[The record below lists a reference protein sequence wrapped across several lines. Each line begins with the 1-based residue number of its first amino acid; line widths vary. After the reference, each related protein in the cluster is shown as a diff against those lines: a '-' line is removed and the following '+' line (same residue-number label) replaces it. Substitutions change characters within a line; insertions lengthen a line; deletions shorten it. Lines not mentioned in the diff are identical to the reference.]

1 MKKNIKVLLIE
12 DDEDDY
18 ILTEDTISEI
28 PGKMYELDWA
38 ASYEAGLKA
47 ISTNEYDVYLLDYRL
62 GKENGLELLK
72 KMKNQRLN
80 APLILLTGL
89 GDRELDIEAMEAG
102 AADFLVKADLRPDLL
117 DRSIRYAIQQH
128 KIIGKLRRKED
139 ELQQLNTQ
147 LEQKVKE
154 RTSELA
160 EAHEELKSILA
171 KEREL
176 SELKSRFVSMASHE
190 FKTPLTSIMSSAS
203 LIERYTESD
212 HQPKRKK
219 HIDRIKSAVDNLTN
233 ILNDFLSLE
242 KIESG
247 SVKSCDS
254 ALDLQEAVKDIVD
267 EMAPILKVGQTINF
281 NFKGESKVFMDKHM
295 LKNILI
301 NLLSNAIK
309 YSPDEEDIELRI
321 EVTDCIKIEV
331 EDHGIGIPEEDK
343 VHMFQRFFRA
353 GNATNIQGTGLG
365 LTIVKRYLDLMGGSI
380 DFQSEMEKGTT
391 FEVVLPITH
400 KN

>member
-18 ILTEDTISEI
+18 ILTEDTVSEI

-38 ASYEAGLKA
+38 ESYEDGLRA
-47 ISTNEYDVYLLDYRL
+47 IGENKYDVYLLDYRL
-62 GKENGLELLK
+62 GKENGLDLLK
-72 KMKNQRLN
+72 KMIGERLE

-89 GDRELDIEAMEAG
+89 GDRELDFEAMKAG
-102 AADFLVKADLRPDLL
+102 AADFIVKADLTPDLL
-117 DRSIRYAIQQH
+117 DRSIRYAIQQY
-128 KIIGKLRRKED
+128 KTIGELRRKEE
-139 ELQQLNTQ
+139 ELQEFNMH
-147 LEQKVKE
+147 LEQIVKE

-160 EAHEELKSILA
+160 SAHEELKSILA

-190 FKTPLTSIMSSAS
+190 FKTPLTSILSSAS
-203 LIERYTESD
+203 LIERYSETEQ
-212 HQPKRKK
+212 QPKRKK
-219 HIDRIKSAVDNLTN
+219 HIERIKSAVQNLTN

-247 SVKSCDS
+247 SIKSYNE
-254 ALDLQEAVKDIVD
+254 AIDLQSTVRDIID
-267 EMAPILKVGQTINF
+267 EMTPILRADQVINF
-281 NFKGESKVFMDKHM
+281 NFKGNSKAFLDKHL

-309 YSPDEEDIELRI
+309 YSPAENDIELRI
-321 EVTDCIKIEV
+321 EATDKIHIEV
-331 EDHGIGIPEEDK
+331 EDHGIGIPDEDK

-365 LTIVKRYLDLMGGSI
+365 LTIVKRYLDLMDGSI
-380 DFQSEMEKGTT
+380 DFRSELDKGTT
-391 FEVVLPITH
+391 FEVEIPL
-400 KN
+400 K

>member
-1 MKKNIKVLLIE
+1 MKRNIKVLLIE

-38 ASYEAGLKA
+38 ASYEAGLRA
-47 ISTNEYDVYLLDYRL
+47 IEEHKYDVYLLDYRL
-62 GKENGLELLK
+62 GKENGLDLLK
-72 KMKNQRLN
+72 KMIGERFD

-89 GDRELDIEAMEAG
+89 GDRELDFEAMEAG
-102 AADFLVKADLRPDLL
+102 AADFIVKTDLNPDLL
-117 DRSIRYAIQQH
+117 DRSIRYAIQQFST
-128 KIIGKLRRKED
+128 IGKLRRKED
-139 ELQQLNTQ
+139 ELQQLNMH

-160 EAHEELKSILA
+160 TAHEELKSILA

-190 FKTPLTSIMSSAS
+190 FKTPLTSILSSAS

-212 HQPKRKK
+212 QQPKRKK
-219 HIDRIKSAVDNLTN
+219 HIVRIKSAVENLTN

-247 SVKSCDS
+247 SIKSCNE
-254 ALDLQEAVKDIVD
+254 AIDLKLTIREIID
-267 EMAPILKVGQTINF
+267 EMTPILQANQVINF
-281 NFKGESKVFMDKHM
+281 NFKGMSKVFIDKHL

-309 YSPDEEDIELRI
+309 YSPTKADIELRI
-321 EVTDCIKIEV
+321 KVSDKIEIEV

-343 VHMFQRFFRA
+343 IHMFQRFFRA

-380 DFQSEMEKGTT
+380 GFRSELDKGTT
-391 FEVVLPITH
+391 FEVVIPL
-400 KN
+400 NQ

>member
-1 MKKNIKVLLIE
+1 MKKVIKVLLIE

-38 ASYEAGLKA
+38 ASYEAGLMA
-47 ISTNEYDVYLLDYRL
+47 IERHAYDVYLLDYRL
-62 GKENGLELLK
+62 GRENGLELLK
-72 KMKNQRLN
+72 KMMQEQLY

-89 GDRELDIEAMEAG
+89 GDRELDLEAMEAG
-102 AADFLVKADLRPDLL
+102 AADFLVKSDLTPELL
-117 DRSIRYAIQQH
+117 DRSIRYAIQQY
-128 KIIGKLRRKED
+128 KTIRKLRAKEE
-139 ELQQLNTQ
+139 ELRQLNIG

-154 RTSELA
+154 RTTELA
-160 EAHEELKSILA
+160 SAHEELKSILA

-190 FKTPLTSIMSSAS
+190 FKTPLTSILSSAS
-203 LIERYTESD
+203 LIERYTSTE
-212 HQPKRKK
+212 HQAKRKK

-247 SVKSCDS
+247 SVHRNNARIELMECVR
-254 ALDLQEAVKDIVD
+254 EIVD
-267 EMAPILKVGQTINF
+267 DMAPVLRPQQSINF
-281 NFKGESKVFMDKHM
+281 QFEGCPKVKLDKHL
-295 LKNILI
+295 LKNVLI

-309 YSPDEEDIELRI
+309 YSPNGEDVDLRI
-321 EVTDCIKIEV
+321 EVRDRIKIEV
-331 EDHGIGIPEEDK
+331 EDHGIGIPEADK

-380 DFQSEMEKGTT
+380 DFRSELEKGTV
-391 FEVVLPITH
+391 FEVYIPI
-400 KN
+400 K